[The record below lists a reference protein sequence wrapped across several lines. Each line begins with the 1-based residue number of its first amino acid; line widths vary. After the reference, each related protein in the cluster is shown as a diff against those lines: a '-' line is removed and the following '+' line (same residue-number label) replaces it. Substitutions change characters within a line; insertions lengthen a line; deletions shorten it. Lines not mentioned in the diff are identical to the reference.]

1 MPLLVAQGRVAC
13 EAGVGLGYDSV
24 SYLQTELISAM
35 ASLYFCDW
43 VNFFVH
49 AMLCRFVSHSW
60 RQTMRN

>member
-35 ASLYFCDW
+35 AS
-43 VNFFVH
+43 
-49 AMLCRFVSHSW
+49 
-60 RQTMRN
+60 